1 MIKKGN
7 WSKEEDLEVIRL
19 FRLGWTNKKI
29 GEKLNRTK
37 EAVKKRVQ
45 NFKLKGIVTK
55 EERKLKKY
63 ENRDIRRAFNMENNS
78 YISDRDLIKR
88 CNSVY
93 TTNDSG
99 DVVLNEE
106 KAKREGFVFPEHM
119 PKIMK

>member
-55 EERKLKKY
+55 EERKLKK
-63 ENRDIRRAFNMENNS
+63 
-78 YISDRDLIKR
+78 
-88 CNSVY
+88 
-93 TTNDSG
+93 
-99 DVVLNEE
+99 
-106 KAKREGFVFPEHM
+106 
-119 PKIMK
+119 